1 MLTQLL
7 AIAVLAPIR
16 QEPETVVFT
25 QKQTSLTLTYPKA
38 WKVTN
43 SKNNVKFEF
52 PISESDQTA
61 TVEIWPAEFSG
72 TTEIWEAAQAGIVN
86 QMKQT
91 LVKQWQEEILA
102 VPMLLTR
109 SSYKKGEVDFTTDS
123 AMIYGPSFW
132 KFLYRL
138 TARQDVFDKAE
149 YQWRLVLQ
157 SLTPVEGGVL
167 TPFDP
172 NRKALNSERGKGGVK
187 TVLVADSKVTKPI
200 KVVLGEQTR
209 SATAGGKSVQ
219 LRFAKD
225 WAVEEKDGVL
235 TFSRVGLGSVQV
247 TIQNTI
253 DSPAPNKAFARAG
266 SSSLSLFTKVDSRAE
281 SLPAWSKAGM
291 QVAYLWRT
299 GSAESGFL
307 ATLDSVGS
315 LGDFYWL
322 ANWKVSKADETRGL
336 ESVKEFL
343 QLLRIEAGS

>member
-7 AIAVLAPIR
+7 AMALLAPVV
-16 QEPETVVFT
+16 QEPETIVFT

-52 PISESDQTA
+52 PISESDQIA

-72 TTEIWEAAQAGIVN
+72 TTEIWEATQSGIVN

-109 SSYKKGEVDFTTDS
+109 SSYKKNEIDFTTDS

-138 TARQDVFDKAE
+138 TARHDVFDKAE

-157 SLTPVEGGVL
+157 SLRPVEGGVL

-187 TVLVADSKVTKPI
+187 TVLGAEPRNVKPA
-200 KVVLGEQTR
+200 KVVLGEQSR
-209 SATAGGKSVQ
+209 PAVAGGKTVQ
-219 LRFAKD
+219 VRFPKD
-225 WAVEEKDGVL
+225 WSVEEKEGL
-235 TFSRVGLGSVQV
+235 LEFSRSGLGSVQV
-247 TIQNTI
+247 TIQNTV

-266 SSSLSLFTKVDSRAE
+266 SQSLGLFSKVDSRAE
-281 SLPAWSKAGM
+281 SLPTWSKGGM

-299 GSAESGFL
+299 GSSTDGYL
-307 ATLDSVGS
+307 ATLNSVGS

-322 ANWKVSKADETRGL
+322 ANWKVSKA
-336 ESVKEFL
+336 
-343 QLLRIEAGS
+343 